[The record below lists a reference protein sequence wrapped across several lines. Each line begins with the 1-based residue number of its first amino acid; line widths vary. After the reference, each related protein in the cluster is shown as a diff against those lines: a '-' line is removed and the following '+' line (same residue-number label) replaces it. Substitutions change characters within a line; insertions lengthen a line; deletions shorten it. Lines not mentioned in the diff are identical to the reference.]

1 MLASY
6 KILTITHRR
15 TPLQAIGQFVVP
27 HADDA
32 DLKEKLAALQARFGL
47 DEIIYLATCNRV
59 LYFFYTERALE
70 PDFKQAFFQ
79 TIQPELS
86 PTLIAEN
93 VQLLEGSEAAEHLF
107 KVAASIDSLV
117 VGEREIL
124 RQLREAY
131 ERCQAWG
138 LTGDHLR
145 LAMQHV
151 VVAAKEV
158 YGETRLGEKSVSV
171 VSLAVKEMLKT
182 TLHKDARILMVGAG
196 QTNQLVAKF
205 LAKYGFQ
212 NVSVF
217 NRTLAKAQQIARIL
231 KGKAYPLSELANFKG
246 GFDCLIVCTGATE
259 AVIHS
264 PLYDQLLQ
272 GEKSRKVV
280 VDLSVPNNVASEVVE
295 NFNVHF
301 IEIEGLRALAKE
313 NVAFREQEIVHAN
326 DLLMERLAEFQAAT
340 RHRRIE
346 RALHRIPVEI
356 REVKER
362 AMNEVFKKEISA
374 LDDSTRHLLERMMSY
389 MEKKCTGIPMKVA
402 KEVEWLNG

>member
-6 KILTITHRR
+6 KILTITHRK
-15 TPLQAIGQFVVP
+15 TPLQAIGQFVIAHSDEV
-27 HADDA
+27 
-32 DLKEKLAALQARFGL
+32 DLKEKLASLQARFGL
-47 DEIIYLATCNRV
+47 DELIYLATCNRV
-59 LYFFYTERALE
+59 LYFFYTEQPLE
-70 PDFKQAFFQ
+70 NDFKQAFFQ

-86 PTLIAEN
+86 AEMIAEHVN
-93 VQLLEGSEAAEHLF
+93 LLEGSAAAEHLF

-131 ERCQAWG
+131 ERCQNWG

-158 YGETRLGEKSVSV
+158 YGDTRLGEKSVSV

-182 TLHKDARILMVGAG
+182 TLHKDARILMIGAG

-205 LAKYGFQ
+205 LSKYGFQ

-217 NRTLAKAQQIARIL
+217 NRTLAKAQQLAKML
-231 KGKAYPLSELANFKG
+231 KGSAHPLSELKNFQG

-259 AVIHS
+259 AVIDA
-264 PLYDQLLQ
+264 PLYAQLLQ
-272 GEKSRKVV
+272 GEKGRKVV
-280 VDLSVPNNVASEVVE
+280 IDLSVPNNVAKAVVE

-301 IEIEGLRALAKE
+301 IEIEGLRALAQE
-313 NVAFREQEIVHAN
+313 NISFREQEIVHAN
-326 DLLMERLAEFQAAT
+326 DLLAQRLAEFQAAT

-374 LDDSTRHLLERMMSY
+374 LDDSTRLLLERMMSY

-402 KEVEWLNG
+402 KEALAA